1 MDEVILK
8 EEALRLPTR
17 ERALLAEALL
27 DSLDNDETR
36 EIESAWAKE
45 ADSRQGAYR
54 KGEIKAEEGNVVIR
68 ELRERYGK

>member
-27 DSLDNDETR
+27 DSLDNDGTR

-54 KGEIKAEEGNVVIR
+54 KGEIEAEEGSEVIR
-68 ELRERYGK
+68 ELRESYGG

>member
-17 ERALLAEALL
+17 KRALLAEALL

-45 ADSRQGAYR
+45 ADSRQGAYG
-54 KGEIKAEEGNVVIR
+54 KGEIEAEEGTEVFR
-68 ELRERYGK
+68 ELRERYGN

>member
-1 MDEVILK
+1 MDEVILT

-45 ADSRQGAYR
+45 ADLRHGAYG
-54 KGEIKAEEGNVVIR
+54 KGEIEAKEGTEVIR